1 MKRILYILL
10 IALPVMAQEVTTN
23 NYVSFIVKHDE
34 RMANEDKLKYCTRQI
49 WSEPNNIR
57 LPDNWSEL
65 TETQRTNWCYS
76 GWATGVT
83 NITLNST
90 NCDVYMVSQEQIE
103 NWASTNN
110 INSLKTYLLPEL
122 KINKD
127 YIIELIEE

>member
-1 MKRILYILL
+1 MKNLLILL
-10 IALPVMAQEVTTN
+10 LLTMAVT
-23 NYVSFIVKHDE
+23 VSADSYFKFTIIHDK
-34 RMANEDKLKYCTRQI
+34 RMANEDKMKYCTRQI

-83 NITLNST
+83 NIPLAST
-90 NCDVYMVSQEQIE
+90 NCDVYMVSQEQTE

-110 INSLKTYLLPEL
+110 VNSMKTYLLPEL

-127 YIIELIEE
+127 YIVELIED